1 MKCAL
6 TGHELPCRLPA
17 LQLYTRGK
25 KYRRLVRAAPAFD
38 YAELEPHI
46 VPSTKNPYVRG
57 AAAGGV
63 PSRGGRWVASPAP
76 SPPGAPRFGWGRL
89 LPGLFGVRKA
99 EVGHPGSSLWAWTA
113 ELQGLRVV
121 TRGSGRG
128 QPRTRKE
135 KAVEPDPHGR
145 QWARARGRGRLLPFI
160 PRLAGLVSHVPSLVP
175 DGGPDWPGLRSGGRW
190 GGRSCPGSALCT
202 PAAEWNRLGSS

>member
-6 TGHELPCRLPA
+6 TGHELPCRLPE

-63 PSRGGRWVASPAP
+63 PSGAGRWVASPDP
-76 SPPGAPRFGWGRL
+76 CPPGAPRFGCDRL
-89 LPGLFGVRKA
+89 LPLLFGVREA
-99 EVGHPGSSLWAWTA
+99 EVGLPGLSAAEWSCRACALSPEVPDGVSLA
-113 ELQGLRVV
+113 RV
-121 TRGSGRG
+121 RRMRWS
-128 QPRTRKE
+128 RTRRW
-135 KAVEPDPHGR
+135 VRG
-145 QWARARGRGRLLPFI
+145 RGRGRLPPFI
-160 PRLAGLVSHVPSLVP
+160 PRLAGLVSHVPPLVP
-175 DGGPDWPGLRSGGRW
+175 DGGPDWPGLCSGGRW

-202 PAAEWNRLGSS
+202 PAAQWNRLGSF